1 MNPPPPRLPASGST
15 TASANPTA
23 TAAST
28 ALPPCWMIS
37 IPTWLASGW
46 PDTIMAWGPGTATPL
61 PASDHVSGMIGRPVT
76 IASARAPGA
85 VGWAAGAAATAGGG
99 EHGEGNG
106 GCEWDL
112 AHAEL
117 CTLTR
122 VWVNA

>member
-46 PDTIMAWGPGTATPL
+46 PDTIMACGPGTATPF
-61 PASDHVSGMIGRPVT
+61 PASAYVVWMMGGPVAVGSDT
-76 IASARAPGA
+76 ATGGVAVAVGPGA
-85 VGWAAGAAATAGGG
+85 PAGGG
-99 EHGEGNG
+99 G
-106 GCEWDL
+106 G
-112 AHAEL
+112 
-117 CTLTR
+117 
-122 VWVNA
+122 V

>member
-1 MNPPPPRLPASGST
+1 QLRPGQASG
-15 TASANPTA
+15 
-23 TAAST
+23 
-28 ALPPCWMIS
+28 ALP
-37 IPTWLASGW
+37 GFVH
-46 PDTIMAWGPGTATPL
+46 PGHA
-61 PASDHVSGMIGRPVT
+61 AGDARREVT
-76 IASARAPGA
+76 GQALFGGAPGR
-85 VGWAAGAAATAGGG
+85 VDIHVAGGPAGRHFSVIQRAHATAGVAVHDEPAAAEVARLG